1 MKRVALYCRVSTDNQ
16 TVENQLI
23 QLREVALRNNWEVVE
38 EFIDQGIS
46 GAKGRDQR
54 PAFNELLKDV
64 NRKQFDLIMSWS
76 VDRLGR
82 SLKHLVSFLEDLR
95 SKDVD
100 LYLHQQGIDTTT
112 PSGKMM
118 FQMLGVFSEFE
129 RSIMQ
134 ERIKAGIERAKANGV
149 KLGRPRVS
157 ANMELAIRAKRADG
171 LGMNQ
176 IARVL
181 GCGTSTVQRV
191 LANGSALG

>member
-1 MKRVALYCRVSTDNQ
+1 MKRVAIYCRVSTDSQ

-23 QLREVALRNNWEVVE
+23 ALREVALRNNWDVVE
-38 EFIDQGIS
+38 EFIDHGIS
-46 GAKGRDQR
+46 GAKCRDQR
-54 PAFNELLKDV
+54 PAFNELLKAA
-64 NRKQFDLIMSWS
+64 NRKSFDLIMSWS

-100 LYLHQQGIDTTT
+100 LYLHQQGIDTST
-112 PSGKMM
+112 PTGKMM

-134 ERIKAGIERAKANGV
+134 ERIKAGIARAKANGV
-149 KLGRPRVS
+149 KLGRPRVD
-157 ANMELAIRAKRADG
+157 ANMELTIRSLRASG
-171 LGMNQ
+171 KGMNA
-176 IARVL
+176 IGKKL

-191 LANGSALG
+191 LANG

>member
-1 MKRVALYCRVSTDNQ
+1 MKRVAIYCRVSTDHQ

-23 QLREVALRNNWEVVE
+23 QLREVAKRNNWDVVE

-46 GAKGRDQR
+46 GAKGREQR
-54 PAFNELLKDV
+54 PAFNELLKAA

-82 SLKHLVSFLEDLR
+82 SLKHLVSFLDDLR

-112 PSGKMM
+112 PTGKMM

-149 KLGRPRVS
+149 KLGRPRVT
-157 ANMELAIRAKRADG
+157 ADKELAIRNLHASGK
-171 LGMNQ
+171 GMLA
-176 IARVL
+176 IGKAL

-191 LANGSALG
+191 LANPIP

>member
-23 QLREVALRNNWEVVE
+23 QLREVALRNGWEVVNE
-38 EFIDQGIS
+38 YCDEGIS

-54 PAFNELLKDV
+54 PAFNELLKAA

-100 LYLHQQGIDTTT
+100 LYLHQQGIDTST
-112 PSGKMM
+112 PTGKMM

-134 ERIKAGIERAKANGV
+134 ERIMAGLERAKANGT
-149 KLGRPRVS
+149 KLGRPRVD
-157 ANMELAIRAKRADG
+157 ANVELAIRSLRATG
-171 LGMNQ
+171 KGMISIGRELG
-176 IARVL
+176 I
-181 GCGTSTVQRV
+181 GTSTVQRV
-191 LANGSALG
+191 LANPIP

>member
-23 QLREVALRNNWEVVE
+23 QLREVATRNGWEVVHE
-38 EFIDQGIS
+38 YCDEGIS

-54 PAFNELLKDV
+54 PAFDELLKAV

-82 SLKHLVSFLEDLR
+82 SLTHLVSFLEDLR

-112 PSGKMM
+112 PTGKMM

-134 ERIKAGIERAKANGV
+134 ERIKAGIERAKANGT
-149 KLGRPRVS
+149 KLGRPRVT
-157 ANMELAIRAKRADG
+157 ANTELAIIAKRAAG
-171 LGMNQ
+171 MGMNA
-176 IARVL
+176 IAKEL

-191 LANGSALG
+191 IAQT

>member
-1 MKRVALYCRVSTDNQ
+1 MKRVAIYCRVSTDSQ
-16 TVENQLI
+16 TVENQLLA
-23 QLREVALRNNWEVVE
+23 LREVAQRNGWEVVE
-38 EFIDQGIS
+38 EYIDHGIS

-54 PAFNELLKDV
+54 PAFDELLKAS
-64 NRKQFDLIMSWS
+64 NRRNFELVMSWS

-112 PSGKMM
+112 PTGKMM

-149 KLGRPRVS
+149 KLGRPRVT

-171 LGMNQ
+171 MGINA
-176 IARVL
+176 IARKL
-181 GCGTSTVQRV
+181 KCGCSTIQRV
-191 LANGSALG
+191 LADTPTP

>member
-1 MKRVALYCRVSTDNQ
+1 MKRVAIYCRVSTDSQ

-23 QLREVALRNNWEVVE
+23 ALREVALRNNWEVVN
-38 EFIDQGIS
+38 EFTDHGIS
-46 GAKGRDQR
+46 GAKGREQR
-54 PAFNELLKDV
+54 PAFNELLKAA

-112 PSGKMM
+112 PTGKMM

-149 KLGRPRVS
+149 KLGRPRVD

-171 LGMNQ
+171 MGINA
-176 IARVL
+176 IARKL
-181 GCGTSTVQRV
+181 KCGCSTIQRV
-191 LANGSALG
+191 LADTPTP